1 MPRGEEEGGDDVT
14 GVRVVAPD
22 GPGEGAADEV
32 LGDVEVDEA
41 FHGVLEQRVLDDV
54 SRGITTSATTDL
66 PTDLPRPSIQLIAD
80 GFLSMQPFPE
90 MDTTFMSGNSVS
102 WMVMDPNIDSRSRL
116 RSLGDA
122 GTLGVQ

>member
-1 MPRGEEEGGDDVT
+1 LPCVEEEGGDDVT
-14 GVRVVAPD
+14 GVRVVA
-22 GPGEGAADEV
+22 PGEGAADEV

-41 FHGVLEQRVLDDV
+41 FHGVLEQHVLDDV
-54 SRGITTSATTDL
+54 SRGNTTSATTDL
-66 PTDLPRPSIQLIAD
+66 PRPSNQLIAD

-90 MDTTFMSGNSVS
+90 MDNTTFMSGNRVS